1 RLMAARS
8 WFRTARSKDLAC
20 FLSCS
25 RLARSGNCDVIK
37 TSMLWPEVR
46 NQAARDLDVHWKF
59 FDSGL
64 SPSREPAGARSAH
77 KLNITKFFT
86 RSSVDKALLPHQ
98 RHGTQTRPVLSG

>member
-1 RLMAARS
+1 
-8 WFRTARSKDLAC
+8 
-20 FLSCS
+20 
-25 RLARSGNCDVIK
+25 
-37 TSMLWPEVR
+37 MLWPEVR

-98 RHGTQTRPVLSG
+98 RHGTQTRPVLSGDRTRIVSQQGGRAGQKRCGARKAFHPEL